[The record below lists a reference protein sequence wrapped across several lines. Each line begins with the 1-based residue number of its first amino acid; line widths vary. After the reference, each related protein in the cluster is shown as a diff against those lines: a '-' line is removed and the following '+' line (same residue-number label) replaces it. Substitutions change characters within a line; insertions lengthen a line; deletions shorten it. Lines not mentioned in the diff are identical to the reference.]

1 MPRHNA
7 PIIGPKTSFFDRLP
21 KETGIALVLF
31 CIIAVGRFATPNF
44 LTVSNMKILLLNGAV
59 IGFLCLGQ
67 TFVLL
72 TGGIDLST
80 GSIVAM
86 SCVFA
91 AVFMQYAGIPWPV
104 AVVLVMGVGVL
115 TGMLTGLIIHY
126 AGVPPFIVTFAMQGV
141 AASIPQIITGANFI
155 MITQKGYA
163 LIGQSRP
170 FGIPFPVIAL
180 VVAAICATVFL
191 RKTVTGTHIYAV
203 GGNSEASRLAGINIR
218 KITVLVYAI
227 SGMCASCG
235 GLIYGSRIMVG
246 SPNPGRVGDDL
257 FFSIAASVVG
267 GVSLFGGI
275 GTVLGAMIGAIM
287 IAAVSNLMNVLSINP
302 FWQPLVI
309 GLIILGG
316 VTFDTLQSSKRLK
329 WPWKKLWRLYFKEN
343 V

>member
-1 MPRHNA
+1 MAQTNDQA
-7 PIIGPKTSFFDRLP
+7 ADKSLVDRMP
-21 KETGIALVLF
+21 KETGIAIVLL
-31 CIIAVGRFATPNF
+31 CIIVIGRLSTPNF
-44 LTVSNMKILLLNGAV
+44 LTMSNMMILLLNGAV

-91 AVFMQYAGIPWPV
+91 AVFMQYAGIPWPI
-104 AVVLVMGVGVL
+104 AILLVMGVGVF
-115 TGMLTGLIIHY
+115 TGMVSGLIIHY

-155 MITQKGYA
+155 MITQKSYA

-180 VVAAICATVFL
+180 IVAAFCAALFL
-191 RKTVTGTHIYAV
+191 RRTVLGTHVYAV
-203 GGNSEASRLAGINIR
+203 GGNAEASRLAGINIK
-218 KITVLVYAI
+218 KITVLVYAV
-227 SGMCASCG
+227 SGFCAACG

-267 GVSLFGGI
+267 GVSLFGGT
-275 GTVLGAMIGAIM
+275 GTVLGAMIGAVM
-287 IAAVSNLMNVLSINP
+287 IASVSNLMNVLSINP

-309 GLIILGG
+309 GVIILGG
-316 VTFDTLQSSKRLK
+316 VTFDTLRSSKRLSL
-329 WPWKKLWRLYFKEN
+329 PWKKLWRGYLRDASK
-343 V
+343 

>member
-1 MPRHNA
+1 MAQANDQA
-7 PIIGPKTSFFDRLP
+7 ANKSLVDRMP
-21 KETGIALVLF
+21 KETGIAIVLL
-31 CIIAVGRFATPNF
+31 CIIVIGRLSTPNF
-44 LTVSNMKILLLNGAV
+44 LTMSNMMILLLNGAV

-91 AVFMQYAGIPWPV
+91 AVFMQYAGIPWPI
-104 AVVLVMGVGVL
+104 AILLVMGVGVF
-115 TGMLTGLIIHY
+115 TGMVSGLIIHY

-155 MITQKGYA
+155 MITQKSYA

-180 VVAAICATVFL
+180 IVAAFCAALFL
-191 RKTVTGTHIYAV
+191 RRTVLGTHVYAV
-203 GGNSEASRLAGINIR
+203 GGNAEASRLAGINIK
-218 KITVLVYAI
+218 KITVLVYAV
-227 SGMCASCG
+227 SGFCAACG

-267 GVSLFGGI
+267 GVSLFGGT
-275 GTVLGAMIGAIM
+275 GTVLGAMIGAVM
-287 IAAVSNLMNVLSINP
+287 IASVSNLMNVLSINP

-309 GLIILGG
+309 GVIILGG
-316 VTFDTLQSSKRLK
+316 VTFDTLRSSKRLSL
-329 WPWKKLWRLYFKEN
+329 PWKKLWRGYLRDASK
-343 V
+343 

>member
-1 MPRHNA
+1 M
-7 PIIGPKTSFFDRLP
+7 P
-21 KETGIALVLF
+21 KETGIAIVLL
-31 CIIAVGRFATPNF
+31 CIIVIGRLSTPNF
-44 LTVSNMKILLLNGAV
+44 LTMSNMMILLLNGAV

-91 AVFMQYAGIPWPV
+91 AVFMQYAGIPWPI
-104 AVVLVMGVGVL
+104 AILLVMGVGVF
-115 TGMLTGLIIHY
+115 TGMVSGLIIHY

-155 MITQKGYA
+155 MITQKSYA

-180 VVAAICATVFL
+180 IVAAFCAALFL
-191 RKTVTGTHIYAV
+191 RRTVLGTHVYAV
-203 GGNSEASRLAGINIR
+203 GGNAEASRLAGINIK
-218 KITVLVYAI
+218 KITVLVYAV
-227 SGMCASCG
+227 SGFCAACG

-267 GVSLFGGI
+267 GVSLFGGT
-275 GTVLGAMIGAIM
+275 GTVLGAMIGAVM
-287 IAAVSNLMNVLSINP
+287 IASVSNLMNVLSINP

-309 GLIILGG
+309 GVIILGG
-316 VTFDTLQSSKRLK
+316 VTFDTLRSSKRLSL
-329 WPWKKLWRLYFKEN
+329 PWKKLWRGYLRDASK
-343 V
+343 

>member
-1 MPRHNA
+1 MTQPYEPAIRS
-7 PIIGPKTSFFDRLP
+7 SFLDRLP
-21 KETGIALVLF
+21 RETGIGAVLL
-31 CIIAVGRFATPNF
+31 CIIAVGHLATPNF
-44 LTVSNMKILLLNGAV
+44 LTLSNVKVLLLNGAV

-91 AVFMQYAGIPWPV
+91 AVLMQYAGIPWPL
-104 AVVLVMGVGVL
+104 AVVLVMGIGIV
-115 TGMLTGLIIHY
+115 TGMISGLIIHY

-170 FGIPFPVIAL
+170 LGVPFPVIAL
-180 VVAAICATVFL
+180 VMGVACASVFL
-191 RKTVTGTHIYAV
+191 KKTVTGTHICAV
-203 GGNSEASRLAGINIR
+203 GGNAEASRLAGINIR

-227 SGMCASCG
+227 SGFCAACG

-275 GTVLGAMIGAIM
+275 GTILGAMIGAVM
-287 IAAVSNLMNVLSINP
+287 IATVSNLMNVLSINP

-316 VTFDTLQSSKRLK
+316 VTFDTLHSSKRLRL
-329 WPWKKLWRLYFKEN
+329 PWKKLWKSYFGSRGN
-343 V
+343 A

>member
-1 MPRHNA
+1 
-7 PIIGPKTSFFDRLP
+7 
-21 KETGIALVLF
+21 
-31 CIIAVGRFATPNF
+31 
-44 LTVSNMKILLLNGAV
+44 
-59 IGFLCLGQ
+59 
-67 TFVLL
+67 
-72 TGGIDLST
+72 
-80 GSIVAM
+80 M

-104 AVVLVMGVGVL
+104 AVVLVMFVGVL
-115 TGMLTGLIIHY
+115 TGMLSGLIIHY

-191 RKTVTGTHIYAV
+191 EKTVTGTHIYAV
-203 GGNSEASRLAGINIR
+203 GGNSEAARLAGINIR

-227 SGMCASCG
+227 SGLCAACG
-235 GLIYGSRIMVG
+235 GIIYGSRIMVG

-275 GTVLGAMIGAIM
+275 GTVLGAMIGAVM
-287 IAAVSNLMNVLSINP
+287 ISTVSNLMNVLSINP

-329 WPWKKLWRLYFKEN
+329 LPWKKLWRFYFKESA
-343 V
+343 

>member
-1 MPRHNA
+1 M
-7 PIIGPKTSFFDRLP
+7 P
-21 KETGIALVLF
+21 KETGIAIVLL
-31 CIIAVGRFATPNF
+31 CIIVIGRLSTPNF
-44 LTVSNMKILLLNGAV
+44 LTMSNMMILLLNGAV

-91 AVFMQYAGIPWPV
+91 AVFMQYAGIPWP
-104 AVVLVMGVGVL
+104 AAIILVMGVGVF
-115 TGMLTGLIIHY
+115 TGMVSGLIIHY

-155 MITQKGYA
+155 MITQKGYS

-170 FGIPFPVIAL
+170 LGIPFPVIAL
-180 VVAAICATVFL
+180 IVAAFCASLFL
-191 RKTVTGTHIYAV
+191 RRTVLGTHVYAV
-203 GGNSEASRLAGINIR
+203 GGNAEASRLAGINIK
-218 KITVLVYAI
+218 KITVLVYAV
-227 SGMCASCG
+227 SGFCAACG

-267 GVSLFGGI
+267 GVSLFGGT
-275 GTVLGAMIGAIM
+275 GTVLGAMIGAVM
-287 IAAVSNLMNVLSINP
+287 IASVSNLMNVLSISP

-309 GLIILGG
+309 GVIILGG
-316 VTFDTLQSSKRLK
+316 VTFDTLRSSKRLSL
-329 WPWKKLWRLYFKEN
+329 PWKKLWRGYLKGASK
-343 V
+343 